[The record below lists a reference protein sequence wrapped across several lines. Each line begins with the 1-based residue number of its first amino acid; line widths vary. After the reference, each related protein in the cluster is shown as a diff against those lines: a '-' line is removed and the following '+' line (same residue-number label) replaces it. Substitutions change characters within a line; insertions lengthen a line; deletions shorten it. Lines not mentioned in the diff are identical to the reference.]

1 MPRATKEYSVSDE
14 TPFTFA
20 GLTPEQMEE
29 WEASSAE
36 YFTCQCNPPFEA
48 VREEGS
54 FYAHRIPIDCM
65 TAEDWQRVAEA
76 RQERA
81 VQVWVV
87 ESNGDS
93 DCGGANDGVFGVYAN
108 KSDAW
113 EKAFME
119 AQRFISE
126 REWDKDPEY
135 NVTEEGIELYRS
147 SINVKEMNV
156 N

>member
-1 MPRATKEYSVSDE
+1 MLDEGSAEYASIFSG
-14 TPFTFA
+14 FS
-20 GLTPEQMEE
+20 PEQMSE
-29 WEASSAE
+29 WEESSAK
-36 YFTCQCNPPFEA
+36 YFTCQCNPPVA
-48 VREEGS
+48 PMGDD
-54 FYAHRIPIDCM
+54 AWPLHRIPIDCM
-65 TAEDWQRVAEA
+65 TAEDWQRVARA

-81 VQVWVV
+81 VTVYVV

-93 DCGGANDGVFGVYAN
+93 DCGGTNDGVLGVYEH

-119 AQRFISE
+119 AQRYISE
-126 REWDKDPEY
+126 REWDKDPDY
-135 NVTEEGIELYRS
+135 NVTEEGIELYRG